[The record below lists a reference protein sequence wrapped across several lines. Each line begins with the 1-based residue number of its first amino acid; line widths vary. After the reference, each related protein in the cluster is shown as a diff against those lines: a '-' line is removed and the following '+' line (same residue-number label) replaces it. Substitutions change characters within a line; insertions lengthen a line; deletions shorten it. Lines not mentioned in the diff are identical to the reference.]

1 MRISEQ
7 TPIRTNEVSA
17 PQRPN
22 REPQRVSTEAAAP
35 VQAQPMEKPPLST
48 QNITRSTVSM
58 EERKEMSTD
67 VSPKEYKQLQMQ
79 QLYQDNNKN
88 YKPGASVSVSA

>member
-1 MRISEQ
+1 MRIFEQ
-7 TPIRTNEVSA
+7 SPIRTNEVSA
-17 PQRPN
+17 PQRAN

-35 VQAQPMEKPPLST
+35 AQVLPMEKQPLST

-58 EERKEMSTD
+58 EERKEMSTN

-88 YKPGASVSVSA
+88 YKPGASVNVSA

>member
-35 VQAQPMEKPPLST
+35 VQA
-48 QNITRSTVSM
+48 
-58 EERKEMSTD
+58 
-67 VSPKEYKQLQMQ
+67 
-79 QLYQDNNKN
+79 
-88 YKPGASVSVSA
+88 